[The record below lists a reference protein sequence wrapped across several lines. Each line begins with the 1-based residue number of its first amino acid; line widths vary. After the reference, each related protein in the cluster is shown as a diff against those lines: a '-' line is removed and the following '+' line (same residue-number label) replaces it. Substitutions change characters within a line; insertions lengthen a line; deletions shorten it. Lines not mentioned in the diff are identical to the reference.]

1 MHKNESGGQ
10 GGVCTCVCPCGV
22 ENTFGFILRWPGGF
36 DQNKTG
42 GDSVKPG
49 GVSGSEYSGETK
61 SVKRIQRKQN
71 AVKSVSENPA

>member
-1 MHKNESGGQ
+1 MGF
-10 GGVCTCVCPCGV
+10 GV

-49 GVSGSEYSGETK
+49 GVSGSDTV
-61 SVKRIQRKQN
+61 VKP
-71 AVKSVSENPA
+71 NPLRESNESKPR